1 MTTVEDKNN
10 VDKYLKI
17 LEDLCTYGV
26 RVGVLSK
33 AGGEILMIANV
44 HEYGC
49 NIPVT
54 SKMRGYF
61 LYNFNVWI
69 PEDTLTI
76 KIPERSFIRASYDV
90 NKSNFSKFDDLFGAT
105 LDGKLEV
112 RDFYKIVGA
121 ACVDIIKNYIRDGLK
136 PELSSLTL
144 ENKAPKTKPLIDSG
158 KLINAIDYEVIRI

>member
-1 MTTVEDKNN
+1 MTVEDRSD
-10 VDKYLKI
+10 VDKYLRI
-17 LEDLCTYGV
+17 LEDLCSYGV
-26 RVGVLSK
+26 RIGILSK
-33 AGGEILMIANV
+33 AGGEILMIASV
-44 HEYGC
+44 HEHGC

-54 SKMRGYF
+54 PKMRGYF
-61 LYNFNVWI
+61 LYNFGVNI
-69 PEDTLTI
+69 SKDTKVI

-112 RDFYKIVGA
+112 RDFYKIIGA
-121 ACVDIIKNYIRDGLK
+121 ACVDMIKNYIRDGLK

-158 KLINAIDYEVIRI
+158 RLINAIDYEVIRI

>member
-1 MTTVEDKNN
+1 MTVEDRSD
-10 VDKYLKI
+10 VDKYLRI
-17 LEDLCTYGV
+17 LEDLCSYGV
-26 RVGVLSK
+26 RIGILSK
-33 AGGEILMIANV
+33 AGGEILMIASV

-54 SKMRGYF
+54 PKMRGYF
-61 LYNFNVWI
+61 LYNFGVNI
-69 PEDTLTI
+69 SKDTKVI

-112 RDFYKIVGA
+112 RDFYKIIGA
-121 ACVDIIKNYIRDGLK
+121 ACVDMIKNYIRDGLK

-158 KLINAIDYEVIRI
+158 RLINAIDYEVIRI